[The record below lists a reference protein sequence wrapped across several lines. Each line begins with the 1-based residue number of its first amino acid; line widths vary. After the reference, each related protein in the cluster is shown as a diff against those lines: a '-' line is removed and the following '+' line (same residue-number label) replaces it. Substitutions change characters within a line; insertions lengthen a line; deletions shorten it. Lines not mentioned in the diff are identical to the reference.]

1 MFVVPAVPITN
12 NRELKKCRSK
22 NNFLLQ
28 GKTVKGYRDLKTD
41 GSKNRVERLK
51 RLDALNVSNLEGS
64 KKRVR
69 ESDAS
74 SVSPQMKKKKV
85 IGKVAIESSAAEPSR
100 LSPKDYIPNDE
111 KSCRQLVLKLLSP
124 YFNAGKF
131 ADKTHFKELAKK
143 ITESLVK
150 VIAFT
155 KT

>member
-1 MFVVPAVPITN
+1 VFVVPAVPITN

-51 RLDALNVSNLEGS
+51 RLDALNVPNLEGS

-85 IGKVAIESSAAEPSR
+85 IGRWLSSHQQRSRHVFPQKTIYQTMKNPVASLF
-100 LSPKDYIPNDE
+100 LS
-111 KSCRQLVLKLLSP
+111 
-124 YFNAGKF
+124 F
-131 ADKTHFKELAKK
+131 
-143 ITESLVK
+143 
-150 VIAFT
+150 
-155 KT
+155 